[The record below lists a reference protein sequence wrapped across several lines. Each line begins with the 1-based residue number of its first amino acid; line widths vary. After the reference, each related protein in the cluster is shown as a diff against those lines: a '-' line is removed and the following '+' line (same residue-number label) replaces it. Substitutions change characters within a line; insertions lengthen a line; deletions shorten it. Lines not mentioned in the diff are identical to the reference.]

1 MTVFIIANGYPTEK
15 YRGVGIFELDQAKA
29 LAAKGHQI
37 VYLAVDLRSIRR
49 WRKWGFE
56 SLVKDNVEIRA
67 INIPLGRF
75 QIRYCIFS
83 GLLACLGYIK
93 ELLEI
98 SESLISFMRTS
109 LIQPIFQLRLFPT

>member
-75 QIRYCIFS
+75 PNKILHFFGIIGLSWIYKRAIRDFGKPDI
-83 GLLACLGYIK
+83 
-93 ELLEI
+93 
-98 SESLISFMRTS
+98 
-109 LIQPIFQLRLFPT
+109 IQDRKSVV